1 MDGKVLLLNIHRF
14 TYDLMTITNES
25 PGILYLA
32 GYLETKGY
40 DALVFQGE
48 PAGALEFIEKQAAE
62 GKILAVGFYCDYE
75 NTVEVFEMSGLVSR
89 KYSVPVI
96 LGGPQV
102 SGFDT
107 EYIAGSGCLAAVCG
121 EGELALLGI
130 LECLYNGAGDW
141 KKLAGVI
148 YAGENGALVSNG
160 TAPVIEN
167 LDELPPPAFHRWVN
181 KPRLKSVYIQTGRG
195 CPFSCEFCHE
205 GSLRRKVRLK
215 SVGKVIEHIEKTLSE
230 EPDLNYIAFADDT
243 LIMSRERVSELC
255 AGLSELRKKRNFV
268 WFCEGHMRQ
277 LIKYPGIL
285 AEMTRAGMIKMQVG
299 IESGSQAVL
308 DAYGKKTTT
317 AEIES
322 VVKMAAGEGVHQMI
336 GFFITG
342 GPFESREIIEEN
354 KRFAEKL
361 LNLAPGVIILG
372 VSPLMP
378 YPATGISRCPE
389 KFGLEILD
397 PAGLTVFSD
406 YPVTRTVSL
415 SREEVAAGQNEL
427 IQHILDTMM
436 KLFREGKVP
445 HESIINCFRDFNYGA
460 QSVWY
465 LAIYNVVPFVRGY
478 YTLMSRNAVKRSVD
492 IAGDEIY
499 GWRPQ
504 RIMEMWHD
512 VDFSEGYPAV
522 GKNVLSPLEFEL
534 LLYSTGKLKLK
545 QVLEKV
551 REKFGK
557 NFDGEAEFNNE
568 AMNIL
573 KSFERKYWLAYA
585 PF

>member
-1 MDGKVLLLNIHRF
+1 MGGKVLLLNIHRF

-32 GYLETKGY
+32 GYLESKGY
-40 DALVFQGE
+40 DSLVFQGE
-48 PAGALEFIEKQAAE
+48 PSGALDFIEKQAAG
-62 GKILAVGFYCDYE
+62 GKILAAGFYCDYE
-75 NTVEVFEMSGLVSR
+75 NSIEVFEMSGLVSQ
-89 KYSVPVI
+89 KYGMPVI

-102 SGFDT
+102 SGFDAK
-107 EYIAGSGCLAAVCG
+107 YIGGSGCLAAVCG
-121 EGELALLGI
+121 EGELTLFGI

-141 KKLAGVI
+141 KKLGGVI
-148 YAGENGALVSNG
+148 YTGENGELISNG
-160 TAPVIEN
+160 NAPVVEN
-167 LDELPPPAFHRWVN
+167 LDELPLPAFHRWVN

-205 GSLRRKVRLK
+205 GSLKRKVRLK
-215 SVGKVIEHIEKTLSE
+215 SIGKVIEHIEKMLAD

-299 IESGSQAVL
+299 IESGSQMVL

-322 VVKMAAGEGVHQMI
+322 VVSAAAAEGVHQMI

-342 GPFESREIIEEN
+342 GPFESRQIIEEN
-354 KRFAEKL
+354 KKFAEKL

-378 YPATGISRCPE
+378 YPATGIARCPE
-389 KFGLEILD
+389 KFGLEIID

-406 YPVTRTVSL
+406 YPVTKTASL

-436 KLFREGKVP
+436 RLFREGKVP
-445 HESIINCFRDFNYGA
+445 HETIMNCFHDFNYGA

-465 LAIYNVVPFVRGY
+465 LAVYNVLPFVRGY
-478 YTLMSRNAVKRSVD
+478 YTLMSRNAVKRSID
-492 IAGDEIY
+492 IADGEIY

-522 GKNVLSPLEFEL
+522 GKDVLSPLEFEL

-545 QVLEKV
+545 QVLDRV

-557 NFDGEAEFNNE
+557 NFSDETEFNDE

-573 KSFERKYWLAYA
+573 KTFERKYWLAYA